1 VGVEPTHKGFADLL
15 PARVTRSIALS
26 DSAKRANGPESGH
39 VGFAKPTRARRGLA
53 GIGRPDLLGC
63 GEFLGPSGQ
72 TLHRHAARAANPST
86 WPLPLSTLEHP
97 TANSV
102 GLAEPALVNRRK
114 TRHTNGASAG
124 IEPATC

>member
-1 VGVEPTHKGFADLL
+1 MEARVGVEPTHKGFADLF
-15 PARVTRSIALS
+15 PSRVTGLIAVS
-26 DSAKRANGPESGH
+26 DSAKRANGPESGQ
-39 VGFAKPTRARRGLA
+39 VGFAKPTRARPRLSRDRAPGLA
-53 GIGRPDLLGC
+53 RL
-63 GEFLGPSGQ
+63 
-72 TLHRHAARAANPST
+72 ARAPNPST
-86 WPLPLSTLEHP
+86 WPLPLSNLEHP